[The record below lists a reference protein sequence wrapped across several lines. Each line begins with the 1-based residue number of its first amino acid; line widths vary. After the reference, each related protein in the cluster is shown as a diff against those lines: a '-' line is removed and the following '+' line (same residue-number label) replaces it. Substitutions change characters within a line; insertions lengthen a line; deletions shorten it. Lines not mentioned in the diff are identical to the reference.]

1 MKVKKTVVIWVITI
15 SFILLLGWY
24 GTLILW
30 SMSVDGNVP
39 GILRWGFTA
48 GVFLVL
54 VPVIILMIITTLRR
68 KHEIDEEDDDDL
80 SKY

>member
-30 SMSVDGNVP
+30 SISVDGNVP

-68 KHEIDEEDDDDL
+68 KREIDEEDEDDL